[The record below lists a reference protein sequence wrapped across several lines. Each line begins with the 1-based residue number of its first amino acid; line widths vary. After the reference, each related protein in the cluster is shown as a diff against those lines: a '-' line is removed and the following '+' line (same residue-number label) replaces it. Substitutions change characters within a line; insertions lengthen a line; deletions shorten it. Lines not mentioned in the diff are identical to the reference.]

1 MLVSAA
7 TVGLRKN
14 ESQPDCF
21 ILKTQECRD
30 CGEAWTLTHLLEYF
44 MMNQLCSMG
53 SCHVE
58 GSQEMRNYATVNT
71 ENVNRAKH
79 KSCEYHFMAE
89 C

>member
-7 TVGLRKN
+7 IVGLRKN
-14 ESQPDCF
+14 ESQPDGF
-21 ILKTQECRD
+21 ILTTQECKD
-30 CGEAWTLTHLLEYF
+30 HWEVWTLTHLLEYF
-44 MMNQLCSMG
+44 MMNQVYSMG

-58 GSQEMRNYATVNT
+58 GSQEMRNYTAVNT
-71 ENVNRAKH
+71 GNVNRAKH